1 MEKRIGVSPLSN
13 RKYKGSKDV
22 LMPVISIIIVTLPII
37 LLRPRVMNY
46 MGIYLLLNM
55 AIPLALATI
64 AQMFAMTIG
73 EIDFSVGNLVSLV
86 TCIVGTVL
94 PQNPTLAIVFL
105 IGILLTY
112 MAIGALLYLRNL
124 QSIVVT
130 IGMSFI
136 WTGLAIMIQPTPGG
150 NVPKSIV
157 SLMQVKTPLIPM
169 PLMFMVVIAILLNI
183 LLFKTSFGV
192 LLRGIGGNKKAI
204 EQSGHSVLKTQVLV
218 FGLVGLFGILSG
230 IALAGITTSA
240 DAKIAQN
247 YTLIAVASV
256 LLGGGS
262 FSGGTVSAVGVVLG
276 ACTMTLV
283 GTLLT
288 FLKISPDWQIGTQGM
303 IILVVLFINS
313 QMKKTGRIRY
323 V

>member
-1 MEKRIGVSPLSN
+1 M
-13 RKYKGSKDV
+13 
-22 LMPVISIIIVTLPII
+22 
-37 LLRPRVMNY
+37 
-46 MGIYLLLNM
+46 
-55 AIPLALATI
+55 
-64 AQMFAMTIG
+64 
-73 EIDFSVGNLVSLV
+73 
-86 TCIVGTVL
+86 
-94 PQNPTLAIVFL
+94 LAIAFL
-105 IGILLTY
+105 VGILLTY

-150 NVPKSIV
+150 NVPKPIISM
-157 SLMQVKTPLIPM
+157 MQLKTPIVPM
-169 PLMFMVVIAILLNI
+169 PLIFMVIVAILLNI

-192 LLRGIGGNKKAI
+192 LLRGVGGNKKAI
-204 EQSGHSVLKTQVLV
+204 EQSGHSVLKTQVIV

-230 IALAGITTSA
+230 IALSGITTSA

-313 QMKKTGRIRY
+313 QLKKTGRIRY

>member
-1 MEKRIGVSPLSN
+1 MKKRIGVSPLSN

-22 LMPVISIIIVTLPII
+22 LMPVISIIIVTLPIV

-73 EIDFSVGNLVSLV
+73 EIDFSIGNLVSLV
-86 TCIVGTVL
+86 TCIIGTVL
-94 PQNPTLAIVFL
+94 PKNPTLAIVFL

-136 WTGLAIMIQPTPGG
+136 WTGLAIMIQPSPGG
-150 NVPKSIV
+150 NVPQPII
-157 SLMQVKTPLIPM
+157 SLMQLKTPFIPM
-169 PLMFMVVIAILLNI
+169 PLIFMVFIAILLNI

-192 LLRGIGGNKKAI
+192 LLRGVGGNKKAI

>member
-1 MEKRIGVSPLSN
+1 
-13 RKYKGSKDV
+13 
-22 LMPVISIIIVTLPII
+22 
-37 LLRPRVMNY
+37 

-136 WTGLAIMIQPTPGG
+136 WTGLAIMIQPSPGG